1 MPHWSPNKLRHSC
14 ATRVPRKYGI
24 EGAAA
29 VLGNS
34 LGMVAEVYA
43 ETSFQM
49 AMDIM
54 RELG

>member
-1 MPHWSPNKLRHSC
+1 MKVRK
-14 ATRVPRKYGI
+14 KYGI

-43 ETSFQM
+43 DSNFEL
-49 AMDIM
+49 AIKIM
-54 RELG
+54 REIG